1 MASTIQNPH
10 RVDLKVES
18 TEQKKGRSVMM
29 KIVVCLFGLIVTV
42 VVSGCSTTVTA
53 HRPVELFSAVDLAE
67 ARGMAHNNTNN
78 DSNPDTLQNYADVQG
93 MSQGTSQ
100 TTSQMMIPV
109 RHWSLWHQTVE
120 SNSPAGLLSPGL
132 KRFDSHLLN
141 ELTGESL
148 HLGASDANSRSI
160 LESVAMPAGIVGGA
174 YVLRPARTNVTQEGG
189 GSSATAT
196 GQGGAGGAGGNA
208 DSNSNSSA
216 TSRSGGS

>member
-1 MASTIQNPH
+1 
-10 RVDLKVES
+10 
-18 TEQKKGRSVMM
+18 MM

-93 MSQGTSQ
+93 MSQGMSQ
-100 TTSQMMIPV
+100 TTSQMMIPVV

-141 ELTGESL
+141 ELTGESW

-196 GQGGAGGAGGNA
+196 GQGGAGGNA
-208 DSNSNSSA
+208 DSNSGA